1 MCLCPIY
8 VPNLSMAAHDY
19 ARHGKMDQCVIDHYL
34 DNHSAFIAVPCRKCL
49 ECLKARSAEW
59 SARLRTELDYEIN
72 VLGHDCYFVTLTI
85 SPEFL
90 HLFTSFGKV
99 DPSKCSKLLGSFF
112 RSLKDSYRCSFRH
125 FCIAEYGERRGRLH
139 FHCLFFNPPASLETD
154 GVHLHY
160 SKNGVRMGSS
170 PVLRRFWKYG
180 FNDSG
185 KVKSV
190 GAGCYVSKYLMKD
203 IKSVNNLPPIL
214 VSRNVGKNALSI
226 ERSKDV
232 LRKCLASGYFT
243 IPVVYGRSQKNYQIP
258 YSWMKKHYLYE
269 LASEVGYSIAV
280 ADLIIRYAMSEYYNS
295 GRDVFD
301 TPVNRRTR
309 LMNIIGDI
317 PSPLSERTRLDTVFI
332 DNIQSYVNSGD
343 FYYDLELNPY

>member
-1 MCLCPIY
+1 MD
-8 VPNLSMAAHDY
+8 AHDFV
-19 ARHGKMDQCVIDHYL
+19 RHGKLDQCVIDHYL
-34 DNHSAFIAVPCRKCL
+34 DNWSSYIAVPCRKCL

-59 SARLRTELDYEIN
+59 SARLRTELDYEMN
-72 VLGHDCYFVTLTI
+72 LCGHDCYFVTLTI

-99 DPSKCSKLLGSFF
+99 DSSKCSKLLGGFF
-112 RSLKDSYRCSFRH
+112 RSLKDAYRCTFRH
-125 FCIAEYGERRGRLH
+125 FCIAEYGERHGRLH
-139 FHCLFFNPPASLETD
+139 FHCLFFNPPVSLETD

-190 GAGCYVSKYLMKD
+190 AAGCYVSKYLMKD
-203 IKSVNNLPPIL
+203 IESVNNLPPIL
-214 VSRNVGKNALSI
+214 VSRNVGKNPLSVS
-226 ERSKDV
+226 RSKEV
-232 LRKCLASGYFT
+232 LRNCLISGYFA
-243 IPVVYGRSQKNYQIP
+243 IPVVFGRSQKNYQIP
-258 YSWMKKHYLYE
+258 YSWMKKYCLRE
-269 LASEVGYSIAV
+269 LASEVGYSFAV

-317 PSPLSERTRLDTVFI
+317 PSPLFERVRSDTAFI
-332 DNIQSYVNSGD
+332 DNIQSYVSSGD
-343 FYYDLELNPY
+343 FYYDLEFNPY

>member
-190 GAGCYVSKYLMKD
+190 GAGCYVSKYLM
-203 IKSVNNLPPIL
+203 
-214 VSRNVGKNALSI
+214 
-226 ERSKDV
+226 
-232 LRKCLASGYFT
+232 
-243 IPVVYGRSQKNYQIP
+243 
-258 YSWMKKHYLYE
+258 YSAM
-269 LASEVGYSIAV
+269 IAIS
-280 ADLIIRYAMSEYYNS
+280 L
-295 GRDVFD
+295 
-301 TPVNRRTR
+301 
-309 LMNIIGDI
+309 L
-317 PSPLSERTRLDTVFI
+317 
-332 DNIQSYVNSGD
+332 
-343 FYYDLELNPY
+343 